1 MVVHSAGVLLV
12 RGHAPAREVL
22 IGHMGGPF
30 WARKN
35 EGAWTIPKGEYDPAE
50 ESAWDAARRE
60 FREELGLRVPE
71 GPTIELGVFRVTSAK
86 LLTVFQVTADLEIDE
101 AVFGTFELE
110 WPPKSGRTETF
121 PELDRIAW
129 VAQARAAE
137 LMVAGQRPILNPR

>member
-12 RGHAPAREVL
+12 RGHGPAREVL

-50 ESAWDAARRE
+50 ESARDAARRE

-71 GPTIELGVFRVTSAK
+71 GPAIELGAFRVTSAK